1 MRLAPTE
8 LPDSPQTLGGYLVR
22 AASLDRRHAGV
33 RLLDRRERE
42 TWWTWPE
49 LYERARHTAGAL
61 RQAGVA
67 PGDRVAIV
75 LPTKTGFLDALLGCC
90 LAGAVPTPLYPPV
103 RLGRLEEYHAR
114 TAAMLQAAD
123 CRLLITEPRIHRL
136 LGQTLVR
143 YRPACGVL
151 LDGDLTKGP
160 SVEPVTQHPDD
171 LCMVQFSSG
180 TTVLPKP
187 VALSHRA
194 VLAQVHAI
202 IDQIRTNT
210 PDDVPLTSRA
220 GVSWLPLY
228 HDMGLIGG
236 LFPALVFGSPTTLIP
251 PEVFLL
257 RPAIWLR
264 ALSRYGGT
272 ISPAPDFAYAM
283 CTERIRDEE
292 LDGCDLSS
300 WTMALNG
307 AEPIRASTLR
317 AFAER
322 FARWG
327 FRSEALTPVYG
338 LSEAALA
345 VTFADVNAPYV
356 AHHYD
361 AEALSQ
367 GFARRADP
375 ADGTRTH
382 ELVSVGRPVAG
393 FTVEIRDAAGDP
405 VADGQIGHI
414 FAHGP
419 SLMQRYLD
427 GTESP
432 IVHGWLDTGDLGF
445 LDDGA
450 LTVTGRA
457 KDLIVLR
464 GKNHAPHDIEQAV
477 DPVDG
482 VRTGCSAAVA
492 HIEEGHERL
501 FVFVEARSPRTRLA
515 EDCRKA
521 ILSRTGVEPDLV
533 AILEPGTLPRTSS
546 GKIRRG
552 ESLRRWTSGELA
564 PPSSVTPWMLAG
576 AFADSALGF
585 FGRTR

>member
-1 MRLAPTE
+1 MRTLPTE
-8 LPDSPQTLGGYLVR
+8 LADSPQTLGGYLER
-22 AASLDRRHAGV
+22 AAALHRPHAGV

-49 LYERARHTAGAL
+49 LYDRARRAAGAL
-61 RQAGVA
+61 QQAGVE

-75 LPTKTGFLDALLGCC
+75 LPTKTGFLDALLGCS

-103 RLGRLEEYHAR
+103 RLGRLDEYHAR
-114 TAAMLQAAD
+114 TAAMLQAAE

-160 SVEPVTQHPDD
+160 AADPFAQRPDE

-202 IDQIRTNT
+202 MDQIRRNT
-210 PDDVPLTSRA
+210 PEETPLASRA

-236 LFPALVFGSPTTLIP
+236 LFPALIFGSPTTLIP

-272 ISPAPDFAYAM
+272 ISPAPDFAYAL

-292 LDGCDLSS
+292 LDGCDLSA
-300 WTMALNG
+300 WAMALNG
-307 AEPIRASTLR
+307 AEPIRAATLR
-317 AFAER
+317 SFAER
-322 FARWG
+322 FAPWG
-327 FRSEALTPVYG
+327 FRAEAMTPVYG

-345 VTFADVNAPYV
+345 VTFADVNAPYT

-367 GFARRADP
+367 GVARRAE
-375 ADGTRTH
+375 ADAPFRTQ

-393 FTVEIRDAAGDP
+393 FSVEIRDSAGDILP
-405 VADGQIGHI
+405 DGQIGHI
-414 FAHGP
+414 FARGP
-419 SLMQRYLD
+419 SLMQGYLD
-427 GTESP
+427 HTESP
-432 IVHGWLDTGDLGF
+432 ITHGWLDTGDLGF
-445 LDDGA
+445 LDEGA

-464 GKNHAPHDIEQAV
+464 GQNHAPHDIEKAV
-477 DPVDG
+477 DPVEG

-501 FVFVEARSPRTRLA
+501 LVFVEARSPRTELA

-521 ILSRTGVEPDLV
+521 ILSRTGIEPDLV
-533 AILEPGTLPRTSS
+533 AILDPGTLPRTSS

-564 PPSSVTPWMLAG
+564 PPSSITPWMLAG
-576 AFADSALGF
+576 AFARSALGF
-585 FGRTR
+585 FGQTR